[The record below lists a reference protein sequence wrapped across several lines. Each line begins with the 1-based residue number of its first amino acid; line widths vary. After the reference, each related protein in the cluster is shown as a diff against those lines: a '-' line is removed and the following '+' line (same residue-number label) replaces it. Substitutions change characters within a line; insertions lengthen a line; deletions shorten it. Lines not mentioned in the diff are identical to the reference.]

1 MRGGPFRP
9 LPVVWAY
16 AQKSIFKRVS
26 KWTNGFSSQS
36 MHTLAV
42 WAKRLEIY
50 RRSWKV
56 RQLHFHK
63 NSKMDLRMF
72 HNISR
77 TCSPKICQMWHI
89 FIIWKYILSRIS
101 INPKCEADL
110 SDLGLLSVHIQKR
123 QIQKCFLM
131 NELNSNYGFAIWSCF
146 WIDGGINYLAITM
159 LTFWFTIKIRC
170 HHNMIYYC
178 ICNKF
183 SYVGL
188 TF

>member
-1 MRGGPFRP
+1 MEIISRKSIYSTMRGGPFRP

-77 TCSPKICQMWHI
+77 TCSPKICQMGHI
-89 FIIWKYILSRIS
+89 FIIWKYSQEYQS
-101 INPKCEADL
+101 IQNAKQTFLTLDCCL
-110 SDLGLLSVHIQKR
+110 CIYKKGKTLGTTTASFR
-123 QIQKCFLM
+123 
-131 NELNSNYGFAIWSCF
+131 LN
-146 WIDGGINYLAITM
+146 
-159 LTFWFTIKIRC
+159 
-170 HHNMIYYC
+170 
-178 ICNKF
+178 
-183 SYVGL
+183 
-188 TF
+188 